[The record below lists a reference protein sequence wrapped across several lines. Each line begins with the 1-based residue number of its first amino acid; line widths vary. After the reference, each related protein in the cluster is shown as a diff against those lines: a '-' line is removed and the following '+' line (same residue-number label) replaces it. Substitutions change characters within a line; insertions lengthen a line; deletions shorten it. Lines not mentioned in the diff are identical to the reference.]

1 MMEPEFS
8 IGADF
13 KFLKDGI
20 TLLRGKRNI
29 LRELLFQMFARAQRS
44 LGILKSIFINVGNA
58 GDEET
63 AKLNI

>member
-29 LRELLFQMFARAQRS
+29 LRELLFQMFARVQRS

>member
-1 MMEPEFS
+1 
-8 IGADF
+8 
-13 KFLKDGI
+13 
-20 TLLRGKRNI
+20 
-29 LRELLFQMFARAQRS
+29 MFARAQRS